1 MSMAGAAMPSARP
14 AKPSSIIVA
23 PSSPGSKMTAAPAAP
38 LPAPVTPFPAAGP
51 PSRLSL
57 APIPVSA
64 TLAANEA
71 LARKRRAGETVLPLA
86 FGEAGLPAHPLLIQ
100 ALAEASAENTYGPV
114 AGLPE
119 LRRAA
124 AGYWT
129 RRGTPTGPA
138 SVVCGPGSKALLF
151 GLLLAIGADVAVPQ
165 PSWVSYAAQASM
177 LGVQPHFVPVPP
189 GEGGVCDA
197 ESLAA
202 TVIAARQAGRRIGA
216 VVLTLPDNPT
226 GRLARPASTHALC
239 RVAAQHDLIIIS
251 DEIYRDLV
259 HEPDQAFASP
269 VLFAPERTV
278 VTTALSKSLALGG
291 WRIGVARLPDSALG
305 LALRDRL
312 IGIGSEIWS
321 APSLPI
327 QQAAALGFDEPA
339 ELIERVAR
347 SRVLHAEV
355 ATAVADRFAA
365 AGLLVPAPQAA
376 FYLYPDFA
384 PWRDH
389 LRTARGISN
398 GADLA
403 THLLHCYGMGVLPA
417 SAFGEAPEAL
427 RMRVATAMLYGDTDQ
442 QRERA
447 LRSDDPVALPWIAA
461 ALDRIE
467 DVLADLAP

>member
-1 MSMAGAAMPSARP
+1 MSMAGSAMPSARP
-14 AKPSSIIVA
+14 AQASSTLA
-23 PSSPGSKMTAAPAAP
+23 PPPAGSKVTTAAAALASAP
-38 LPAPVTPFPAAGP
+38 LAPFPSPVTP
-51 PSRLSL
+51 SRLTL

-86 FGEAGLPAHPLLIQ
+86 FGEAGLPAHPLLTR
-100 ALAEASAENTYGPV
+100 ALAEASAGNTYGPV

-119 LRRAA
+119 LREAA

-138 SVVCGPGSKALLF
+138 SVICGPGSKSLLF
-151 GLLLAIGADVAVPQ
+151 GLLMAIGTDVAVPQ

-177 LGVQPHFVPVPP
+177 LGVRPHFVPVPP

-197 ESLAA
+197 EGLAA
-202 TVIAARQAGRRIGA
+202 TVTAARQAGRRIGA
-216 VVLTLPDNPT
+216 VVATLPDNPT
-226 GRLARPASTHALC
+226 GRLASPASVLALC
-239 RVAAQHDLIIIS
+239 QVAAEHDLIIIA

-259 HEPDQAFASP
+259 HDPGQPFASP

-291 WRIGVARLPDSALG
+291 WRIGVARLPGSPIG

-327 QQAAALGFDEPA
+327 QQAAALAFEEPP
-339 ELIERVAR
+339 ELLERISR
-347 SRVLHAEV
+347 SRALHAEV
-355 ATAVADRFAA
+355 AVGVAGRFAA

-376 FYLYPDFA
+376 FYVYPDFA
-384 PWRDH
+384 PWREH
-389 LRTARGISN
+389 LRTTRGISN

-417 SAFGEAPEAL
+417 SAFGEEPGAL
-427 RMRVATAMLYGDTDQ
+427 RMRVATAMLYGETGA

-447 LRSDDPVALPWIAA
+447 LRSDDPLSLPWIAA
-461 ALDRIE
+461 ALDRID
-467 DVLADLAP
+467 DVLSDLAP